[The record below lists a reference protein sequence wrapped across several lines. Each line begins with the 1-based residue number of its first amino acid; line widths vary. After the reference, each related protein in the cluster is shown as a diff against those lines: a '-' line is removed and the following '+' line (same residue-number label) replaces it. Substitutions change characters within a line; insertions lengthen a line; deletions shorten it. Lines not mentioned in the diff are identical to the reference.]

1 VGTTFRN
8 NTIITEFKELVYF
21 TKITS
26 LARYAFMG
34 CSKLKH
40 VDVPPSVTGVTYDSF
55 RNNPAMVWIIF
66 RRTASVVTTSGNN
79 SLVGVSGYVYVPDD
93 LLDDYLAYKN
103 WGGQYP
109 SKFKALSTL

>member
-1 VGTTFRN
+1 MGTTFRN

-26 LARYAFMG
+26 LANYAFNG
-34 CSKLKH
+34 CTKLKH
-40 VDVPPSVTGVTYDSF
+40 VDVPPSVTGVTYLTF
-55 RNNPAMVWIIF
+55 RYNSAMEWIIF
-66 RRTASVVTTSGNN
+66 RRTDSIVTTIGNN
-79 SLVGVSGYVYVPDD
+79 SLVGVTGYVYVPDD